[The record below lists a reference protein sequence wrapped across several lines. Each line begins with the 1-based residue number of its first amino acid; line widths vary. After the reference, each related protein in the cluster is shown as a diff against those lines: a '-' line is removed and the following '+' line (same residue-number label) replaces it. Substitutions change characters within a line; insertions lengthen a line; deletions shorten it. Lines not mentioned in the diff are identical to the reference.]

1 MTSSDLTFDFRD
13 ELLTLAE
20 QSAGIGIWDRDVATG
35 LMRGTPTFY
44 RIMGLEPTS
53 EPVPMEVVRAVRHP
67 DDAQRVIDGFQ
78 AAIAQGLDTYEV
90 EYRIIRPTDGQVRW
104 IFGRGRT
111 LRDGSGTPMR
121 YSGVDIDITE
131 RKQAEEQA
139 RLLMQEVNHRSNNLL
154 AVVQAIARQMANGSA
169 DEAFAERLS
178 QRIQGI
184 AAANGVLVSG
194 RWQGAGLE
202 SLIESQ
208 LSPFTDFATRV
219 VAEGPSVQLKR
230 NAARSVGL
238 ALHEL
243 ATNAAK
249 YGALSNN
256 DGQVRVEWRL
266 DDEAGGTR
274 LGIVWTERGG
284 PPVTPPQRQGFG
296 HTVTARM
303 IEGALGG
310 KARIDFAP
318 EGVVWSF
325 TCPAKEALEAD
336 R

>member
-1 MTSSDLTFDFRD
+1 
-13 ELLTLAE
+13 
-20 QSAGIGIWDRDVATG
+20 
-35 LMRGTPTFY
+35 
-44 RIMGLEPTS
+44 
-53 EPVPMEVVRAVRHP
+53 
-67 DDAQRVIDGFQ
+67 
-78 AAIAQGLDTYEV
+78 
-90 EYRIIRPTDGQVRW
+90 
-104 IFGRGRT
+104 
-111 LRDGSGTPMR
+111 
-121 YSGVDIDITE
+121 
-131 RKQAEEQA
+131 
-139 RLLMQEVNHRSNNLL
+139 
-154 AVVQAIARQMANGSA
+154 
-169 DEAFAERLS
+169 
-178 QRIQGI
+178 
-184 AAANGVLVSG
+184 
-194 RWQGAGLE
+194 
-202 SLIESQ
+202 
-208 LSPFTDFATRV
+208 PFTDFATRV